1 MDSQLY
7 TAASGLLA
15 EERRLE
21 LLSNN
26 LANVSTPGFRAQ
38 RAFAAVFQRFGAE
51 APQRVRAANAGVA
64 IAGSYEAAGPG
75 PVGET
80 GRLLDVALPPGRFLA
95 VQTPEGKRYTRAGNL
110 QSDASGALVDA
121 AGRRLFGADGKPIEG
136 LATDPRIAADGR
148 VFDGANEV
156 GRLLVVSDP
165 GHVLR
170 PEGGNLLTPAGAD
183 SKLEQESS
191 PSLRPGWLEG
201 SAVDA
206 LGEMVQLIESQRAF
220 ESYQKIVS
228 LTANEVDRHAVNDI
242 AG

>member
-26 LANVSTPGFRAQ
+26 LANVHTPGFRAQ
-38 RAFAAVFQRFGAE
+38 RAFAAVFQKFDAE
-51 APQRVRAANAGVA
+51 APQQVRAANAGVA
-64 IAGSYEAAGPG
+64 IAGSYESAGAGP
-75 PVGET
+75 VSET
-80 GRLLDVALPPGRFLA
+80 GRALDVALEPGRFLVVA
-95 VQTPEGKRYTRAGNL
+95 TPAGRRYTRAGNL
-110 QSDASGALVDA
+110 QADASGGLVDG
-121 AGRRLFGADGKPIEG
+121 AGRPVLGSDGSPVSG
-136 LATDPRIAADGR
+136 LTTDPRVAADGR
-148 VFDGANEV
+148 VFDGTNEA
-156 GRLLVVSDP
+156 GSLLVVADP

-170 PEGGNLLTPAGAD
+170 PEGGNLLTAEGAD
-183 SKLEQESS
+183 QKLETQPS
-191 PSLRPGWLEG
+191 PTLRPGWLEG

-228 LTANEVDRHAVNDI
+228 LTVNEVDRHAVNDI